1 MYFVQFSAKFDIFTV
16 LWNDDNSPKGKFNFL
31 SFYHTK
37 PFNSTFK
44 HKMASTSTTI
54 TTTST
59 VEEDAFAILHNIN
72 ESLLSIY
79 ILEM

>member
-1 MYFVQFSAKFDIFTV
+1 MYFEQFSAIFDNITS
-16 LWNDDNSPKGKFNFL
+16 LQSGDNSPKTKFNFL

-44 HKMASTSTTI
+44 CKMASTSTTI
-54 TTTST
+54 TTTSS